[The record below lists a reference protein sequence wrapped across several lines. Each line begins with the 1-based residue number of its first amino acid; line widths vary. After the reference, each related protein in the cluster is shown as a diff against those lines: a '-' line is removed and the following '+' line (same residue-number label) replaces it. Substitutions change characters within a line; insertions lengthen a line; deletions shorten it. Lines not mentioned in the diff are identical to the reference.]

1 MRRWLLISS
10 LVISVG
16 LVGCGPSG
24 GNGSDE
30 GGNDEGGSDQGD
42 GPDAGDDE
50 GGDDQSTRPDA
61 RPRVDAA
68 APATLT
74 GKIWAP
80 NLTSDIP
87 IFGALVYATTV
98 KPPPIPQEVF
108 CEECVDAPSNA
119 TFSSHD
125 GSFTLSIDPGT
136 YWLVIQKGQFRSER
150 QITVEPGQ
158 DLALTAAET
167 TLPSVHDPD
176 NGSWVPRVAVVLGSD
191 DRIENVLGK
200 IGFGTMRNNAL
211 TSAGNEMV
219 VYQNLGS
226 RTRPV
231 PADEIAGDGN
241 SLLGN
246 LEAMK
251 RFHIIFFACSVN
263 DVNTSAAVRQNIRS
277 YVNAGGKI
285 YVTDWAGEVMDQA
298 FPPQVTFHDYL
309 DDAGSG
315 RPQLPSDTVGTYDPI
330 ALTDSISSLG
340 DADGTV
346 RPFETTDSRPT
357 DADLKTW
364 LGLQSAPTPSS
375 ATARPINVDTG
386 FLIDHHYNRI
396 NSLTPVQVGVDEQGA
411 PIINTPKVW
420 LEGSARSGAAGQKYP
435 YSVTFE
441 PTGCGRVLYSTYET
455 SGTAHASL
463 YPQERVL
470 LFLIM
475 EIGVCNSVIPPV
487 D

>member
-10 LVISVG
+10 LAISVG

-30 GGNDEGGSDQGD
+30 GGNDEGGNDEGGSDQV
-42 GPDAGDDE
+42 DAGDD

-74 GKIWAP
+74 GKVWAP

-108 CEECVDAPSNA
+108 CEECVDAPGNA

-158 DLALTAAET
+158 ALALTAAET

-200 IGFGTMRNNAL
+200 IGFGTMQNNRV
-211 TSAGNEMV
+211 TSTGREMV
-219 VYQNLGS
+219 VYQNLDGDS
-226 RTRPV
+226 VSIP
-231 PADEIAGDGN
+231 DSEITGTGN
-241 SLLGN
+241 ALLGD
-246 LEAMK
+246 LAALK
-251 RFHIIFFACSVN
+251 RFHIVFFACSTADLN
-263 DVNTSAAVRQNIRS
+263 MTPQVRRNIRE

-298 FPPQVTFHDYL
+298 FPPQVTFHGYNDRRGT
-309 DDAGSG
+309 A
-315 RPQLPSDTVGTYDPI
+315 DTTGTYDPI
-330 ALTDSISSLG
+330 ALTDAIDQAGTANGTSS
-340 DADGTV
+340 
-346 RPFETTDSRPT
+346 PFQTTDSRPV

-364 LGLQSAPTPSS
+364 LGLQSAPTPAS
-375 ATARPINVDTG
+375 ATARPINVDAG

-396 NSLTPVQVGVDEQGA
+396 NALTPVQVGVDEQGA

-420 LEGSARSGAAGQKYP
+420 LEGSARGGTAGQKYP

-455 SGTAHASL
+455 SGAAHASL

-470 LFLIM
+470 LYLIM
-475 EIGVCNSVIPPV
+475 EIGVCTAVVPPV

>member
-1 MRRWLLISS
+1 MRRVLLICS
-10 LVISVG
+10 LAISVG

-24 GNGSDE
+24 GNGNDE

-42 GPDAGDDE
+42 GPDASDDE
-50 GGDDQSTRPDA
+50 GGDDQGTRPDA

-200 IGFGTMRNNAL
+200 IGFGTMNNNAL
-211 TSAGNEMV
+211 TSSAGEMT
-219 VYQNLGS
+219 VYQNLNGRS
-226 RTRPV
+226 RPV
-231 PADEIAGDGN
+231 PAGEVAGTGN
-241 SLLGN
+241 DLVGN
-246 LEAMK
+246 LAAMK
-251 RFHIIFFACSVN
+251 RFHIIFFACSTAELN
-263 DVNTSAAVRQNIRS
+263 MSAAVRRNVRE

-298 FPPQVTFHDYL
+298 FPPQVTFHSYS
-309 DDAGSG
+309 GSG
-315 RPQLPSDTVGTYDPI
+315 ADTVGTYDPV
-330 ALTDSISSLG
+330 ALTDNITRAG
-340 DADGTV
+340 NANGTGT
-346 RPFETTDSRPT
+346 PFETTDSRPA

-364 LGLQSAPTPSS
+364 LGLQSAPTPAST
-375 ATARPINVDTG
+375 TARPIDVDAG

-396 NSLTPVQVGVDEQGA
+396 NALTPVQVGVDDQGA

-420 LEGSARSGAAGQKYP
+420 LEGSARGGTAGQKYP

-455 SGTAHASL
+455 SGNAHPSL
-463 YPQERVL
+463 FPQERVL

>member
-10 LVISVG
+10 LAISVG

-24 GNGSDE
+24 GNGNDE

-50 GGDDQSTRPDA
+50 GGDDQGTRPDA

-158 DLALTAAET
+158 ALALTAAET

-200 IGFGTMRNNAL
+200 IGFGTMSNNAL
-211 TSAGNEMV
+211 TSSAGELA
-219 VYQNLGS
+219 VYQNLNG
-226 RTRPV
+226 RARPV
-231 PADEIAGDGN
+231 PAGEVAGTGN
-241 SLLGN
+241 DLVGN
-246 LEAMK
+246 LAAMK
-251 RFHIIFFACSVN
+251 RFHIIFFACSTAELN
-263 DVNTSAAVRQNIRS
+263 MSAAVRRNVRE

-298 FPPQVTFHDYL
+298 FPPQVTFHSYS
-309 DDAGSG
+309 GSG
-315 RPQLPSDTVGTYDPI
+315 ADTVGTYDPI
-330 ALTDSISSLG
+330 ALTDNITRAG
-340 DADGTV
+340 NANGTGT
-346 RPFETTDSRPT
+346 PFETTDSRPA

-364 LGLQSAPTPSS
+364 LGLQSAPTPAS
-375 ATARPINVDTG
+375 ATARPIDVDAG

-396 NSLTPVQVGVDEQGA
+396 NALTPVQVGVDDQGA

-420 LEGSARSGAAGQKYP
+420 LEGSARGGTAGQKYP

-455 SGTAHASL
+455 SGTAHPSL
-463 YPQERVL
+463 FPQERVL